1 VIAFLDA
8 AGVPYVWFTDDN
20 FLALR
25 AEGEARAFYALPRMQ
40 TALAKA
46 AAIWTSTDVLA
57 AAHVWLHPNVS
68 VWKPVLDPFL
78 DAPPTAPNGPLTV
91 VLPGGDFRLA
101 GLAGPPLDRLRQ
113 IAEGPGLRL
122 VVTPAGARMLRP
134 ALPRAEL
141 VELPMERSFRQ
152 HIRAWRRFSP
162 DILLHPAGATGN
174 APFKT
179 PTAAIVAAYLDA
191 VPVVAD
197 EPAYQGWGEA
207 EGALRLGADGAGFAL
222 AASQARQSDWRGDM
236 RLRLARAL
244 TARFGVD
251 DRVRRLMA
259 LVRPSPRRNAVA
271 VAQNVL
277 DSPGFARRQAAR
289 RLIRLARPLND
300 RVRPPG

>member
-1 VIAFLDA
+1 
-8 AGVPYVWFTDDN
+8 
-20 FLALR
+20 
-25 AEGEARAFYALPRMQ
+25 
-40 TALAKA
+40 
-46 AAIWTSTDVLA
+46 
-57 AAHVWLHPNVS
+57 
-68 VWKPVLDPFL
+68 
-78 DAPPTAPNGPLTV
+78 
-91 VLPGGDFRLA
+91 
-101 GLAGPPLDRLRQ
+101 
-113 IAEGPGLRL
+113 
-122 VVTPAGARMLRP
+122 
-134 ALPRAEL
+134 
-141 VELPMERSFRQ
+141 MERSFRQ